1 MRIRSSAPVRA
12 AKTGY
17 IVTSIL
23 LCLIG
28 VLFIFFPHAGA
39 MWLGTVCGIVLVVS
53 GVIRIMGYF
62 SRDLYRLAFQYDLEF
77 GILLMI
83 IGVLILLRG
92 SGFMKLVSII
102 LGIMVISDGL
112 IKIRI
117 SRDAHRF
124 GIARWWLI
132 LLLALVTCLAGAIMI
147 FLPAEGSMLL
157 SIWIGVSL
165 LSEGIMNL
173 IVAICTVKVVENQKA
188 DIIEGD
194 YIENKGS
201 E

>member
-1 MRIRSSAPVRA
+1 MRIRSSVPVRA

-28 VLFIFFPHAGA
+28 VLFIFFPHVGA

-194 YIENKGS
+194 YIEN
-201 E
+201 

>member
-1 MRIRSSAPVRA
+1 MRIRSSVPVRA

-188 DIIEGD
+188 DIIEED
-194 YIENKGS
+194 YIEN
-201 E
+201 

>member
-1 MRIRSSAPVRA
+1 MRIRSSVPVRA

-117 SRDAHRF
+117 SRDAQ
-124 GIARWWLI
+124 
-132 LLLALVTCLAGAIMI
+132 
-147 FLPAEGSMLL
+147 
-157 SIWIGVSL
+157 IGRAHV
-165 LSEGIMNL
+165 
-173 IVAICTVKVVENQKA
+173 
-188 DIIEGD
+188 
-194 YIENKGS
+194 
-201 E
+201 